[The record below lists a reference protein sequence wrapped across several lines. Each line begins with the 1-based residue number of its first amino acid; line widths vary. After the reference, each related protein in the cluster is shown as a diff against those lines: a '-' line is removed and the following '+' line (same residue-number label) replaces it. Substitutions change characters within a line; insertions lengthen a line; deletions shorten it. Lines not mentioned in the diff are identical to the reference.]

1 MVVVVHE
8 FVLRV
13 SGKGLLGRCLH
24 GSPQLWTHEAPV
36 QFFVALA
43 RQFSWRAARG
53 REAGGAA
60 PRLGGGWILEAARG
74 GRLFPAGV
82 GTKAVPASPS
92 LRESWDK
99 KQVIG

>member
-13 SGKGLLGRCLH
+13 SGKGLLGRCLF

-53 REAGGAA
+53 RESREPA
-60 PRLGGGWILEAARG
+60 PRMGRVLIGQTARG
-74 GRLFPAGV
+74 GPLFPPRVLTTRLADS
-82 GTKAVPASPS
+82 SP
-92 LRESWDK
+92 LKESCD
-99 KQVIG
+99 